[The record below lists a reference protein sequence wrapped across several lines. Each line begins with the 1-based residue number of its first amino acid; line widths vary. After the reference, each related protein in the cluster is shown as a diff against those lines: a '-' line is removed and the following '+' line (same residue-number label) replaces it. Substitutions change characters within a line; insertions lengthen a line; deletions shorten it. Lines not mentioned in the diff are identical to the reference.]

1 MLALVGTARTS
12 CAVRA
17 LLWRVLPAACPP
29 LHRRILDARTRGLG
43 GAVLHGCRC
52 TCAAGPENN
61 DADGNDVDDNYD
73 DDHNDGDNNN
83 DNGGGGGGG
92 GEDNGAGGIGGGNVA
107 GIDNNADN
115 NNNNNK
121 NSKNYKNSKNN
132 NNIDNQNQNQNRGA
146 DERRGVDG
154 RGARPG
160 AAGPGR
166 RRAGDLCGAIIPVMI
181 PSAPSSD
188 EVVSPTRK

>member
-61 DADGNDVDDNYD
+61 DADGMK
-73 DDHNDGDNNN
+73 
-83 DNGGGGGGG
+83 
-92 GEDNGAGGIGGGNVA
+92 IGVLG
-107 GIDNNADN
+107 
-115 NNNNNK
+115 
-121 NSKNYKNSKNN
+121 SWP
-132 NNIDNQNQNQNRGA
+132 R
-146 DERRGVDG
+146 
-154 RGARPG
+154 ARP
-160 AAGPGR
+160 PRLPR
-166 RRAGDLCGAIIPVMI
+166 RT
-181 PSAPSSD
+181 APSG
-188 EVVSPTRK
+188 